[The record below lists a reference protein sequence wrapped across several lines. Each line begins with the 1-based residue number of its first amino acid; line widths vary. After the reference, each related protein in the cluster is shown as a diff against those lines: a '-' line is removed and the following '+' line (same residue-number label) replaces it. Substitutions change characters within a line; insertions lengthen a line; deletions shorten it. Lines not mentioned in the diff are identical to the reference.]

1 MLREALLSEY
11 QIEITD
17 VIPLYKVPS
26 YPNWHEVDYILSTV
40 DIHGEL
46 PKPYLLIHPILRA
59 SDHIA
64 IEELGIPRKELLS
77 NFFHFSERLNFL
89 ASDDQEKSWTSWLS
103 SWVTRKLKNRYNLTN
118 QLNML

>member
-89 ASDDQEKSWTSWLS
+89 ASDDQKKIMDLLAQQLGYQKTEKP
-103 SWVTRKLKNRYNLTN
+103 V
-118 QLNML
+118 